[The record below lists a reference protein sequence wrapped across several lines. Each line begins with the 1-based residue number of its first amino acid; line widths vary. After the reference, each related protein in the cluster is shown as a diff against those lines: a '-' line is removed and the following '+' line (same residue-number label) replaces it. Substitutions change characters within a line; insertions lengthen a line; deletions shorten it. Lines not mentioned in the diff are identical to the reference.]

1 MMHPSPEHSSA
12 DPLRAK
18 DTQQSST
25 PPPLTTAEIIAAG
38 AELLT
43 PFRADTNSLYLTREL
58 NELGIEVVRKTIIG
72 DEKERLALAIARGLQ
87 ENRLVLVTGGLGP
100 TEDDVTRP
108 AAARALG
115 VPLVRDPEQEGIL
128 RAWFDGRQTTM
139 PERNLRQA
147 EMLAGATAL
156 PNALGT
162 APGQYWEKEGRVLV
176 LLPGPPRELQPM
188 WREQARPR
196 LRERAPAAG
205 WLHRTLRLGE
215 LGESRVDEAAAPI
228 YTQYSAIT
236 TTILTAQPGEIEL
249 HLRAP
254 NVAGRAEQVAELA
267 DRLASALAGHLV
279 SAQGESLERVVISAL
294 AARGQTLAVAE
305 SCTGG
310 MAGERLTRVPGAS
323 QVFNGGIIAYTNAV
337 KQEMLG
343 VEKNILEREGAVS
356 EACVRA
362 MARGAR
368 RLHQSD
374 WGLAITGIAGPEGG
388 SREKPVGTVWLGCA
402 GPDEVLEVRA
412 RRFHGERER
421 VRQAAV
427 FSALW
432 LLWQT
437 LNGTM

>member
-1 MMHPSPEHSSA
+1 M
-12 DPLRAK
+12 
-18 DTQQSST
+18 
-25 PPPLTTAEIIAAG
+25 TTAEIIAAG

-43 PFRADTNSLYLTREL
+43 PFRADTNSLYLTSGL
-58 NELGIEVVRKTIIG
+58 NELGIEVVRKTIVG
-72 DEKERLALAIARGLQ
+72 DERERLARAMVRGLQ

-108 AAARALG
+108 AAALALG
-115 VPLVRDPEQEGIL
+115 ISLARDPEQEAII
-128 RAWFDGRQTTM
+128 RAWFAGRQTPM

-147 EMLAGATAL
+147 EILTGATAL
-156 PNALGT
+156 PNPLGT
-162 APGQYWEKEGRVLV
+162 APGQYWEGEGRVLV

-188 WREQARPR
+188 WREHVLPR
-196 LRERAPAAG
+196 LRKRASAVG
-205 WLHRTLRLGE
+205 WLHRTLRIGE

-228 YTQYSAIT
+228 YTQYPAIT

-254 NVAGRAEQVAELA
+254 DVPGRAAQVGELA
-267 DRLASALAGHLV
+267 DRLASELAGHLV
-279 SAQGESLERVVISAL
+279 SAQGESLESVVVSAL
-294 AARGQTLAVAE
+294 AGRGQTLAVAE

-310 MAGERLTRVPGAS
+310 MTGERLTRVPGAS
-323 QVFNGGIIAYTNAV
+323 RVFNGGMIAYTNAV

-343 VEKNILEREGAVS
+343 VEKEILERDGAVS

-362 MARGAR
+362 MARGVR
-368 RLHQSD
+368 RLNQSD
-374 WGLAITGIAGPEGG
+374 WGLAITGVAGPGGG
-388 SREKPVGTVWLGCA
+388 SPEKPVGTVWIGCA
-402 GPDEVLEVRA
+402 GPDEALEIRL

-432 LLWQT
+432 LLRQVLKET
-437 LNGTM
+437 V